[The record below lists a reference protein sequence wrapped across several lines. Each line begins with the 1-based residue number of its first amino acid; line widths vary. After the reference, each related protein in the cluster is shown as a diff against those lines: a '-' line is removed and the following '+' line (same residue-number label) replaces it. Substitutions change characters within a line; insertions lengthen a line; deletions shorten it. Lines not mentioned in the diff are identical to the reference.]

1 MANFFKDRVVEY
13 PGRMKLTPTSADGE
27 YDVTMEEGTV
37 TEEGTPLSAET
48 FNDVIDKYGI
58 WFGRST
64 TSGSIRTVSCPGFKL
79 VDGSAIAV
87 HFSSNYAGSGYMQ
100 INVES
105 TGYKEVRYYGPYNS
119 TVPIYSFDSNT
130 TLLLVYDSNWGFY
143 RSITPMLIAST
154 AINELNVRLN
164 V

>member
-37 TEEGTPLSAET
+37 TEEGTPLNAET

-58 WFGRST
+58 WFGKST
-64 TSGSIRTVSCPGFKL
+64 GYGDYRTVSCPGFKL
-79 VDGSAIAV
+79 VDGSVIAV
-87 HFSSNYAGSGYMQ
+87 HFSSSYNGTGYVS

-105 TGYKEVRYYGPYNS
+105 TGNKEVRYYGPYNS
-119 TVPIYSFDSNT
+119 VSQKYNFDSNT
-130 TLLLVYDSNWGFY
+130 TLLLVYDSTLGCY
-143 RSITPMLIAST
+143 RSITPMLITYT
-154 AINELNVRLN
+154 AINLLNQKLSV
-164 V
+164 